1 MNMYKG
7 PMNKAK
13 GWKDGG
19 WEVVV
24 GAGGKSG
31 GGKMETTVFKQQ

>member
-13 GWKDGG
+13 GRKDGG
-19 WEVVV
+19 WKV
-24 GAGGKSG
+24 GVGEAGECG
-31 GGKMETTVFKQQ
+31 GGKMEATVFKQQ